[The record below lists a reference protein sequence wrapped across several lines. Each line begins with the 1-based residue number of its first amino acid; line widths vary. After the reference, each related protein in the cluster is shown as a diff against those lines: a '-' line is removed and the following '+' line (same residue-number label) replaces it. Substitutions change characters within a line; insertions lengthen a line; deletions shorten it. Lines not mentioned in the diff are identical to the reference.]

1 MVRGRTWQPTRQRE
15 FAWSYAVRRGSRKIL
30 EEEHM
35 IMRARG
41 RRSTALAGGLGVALL
56 LAGCGASETN
66 GGGEGDTA
74 ASDLTIDCAPYEEF
88 GDLKGETVSIYTSI
102 VDPEDQPHID
112 SYVPFEECTGID
124 VKYEGSREF
133 EAQLVVRVQS
143 GNAPDIAFIPQ
154 PGLLATLVGTG
165 AVVPA
170 PKQVEANVDEFWD
183 ESWKAYGTVD
193 GTFYAA
199 PLGANAKSFVWY
211 SPSAFADAG
220 YDVPKTWDEM
230 LDLSDKIA
238 ASGAKPWCAGIG
250 SGDATGWPAT
260 DWLEDVVLR
269 TAGPDVYDQWIKHE
283 IPFND
288 PQIVE
293 ALDTVGGILKNAD
306 YVNGGLGEVQSVAS
320 TEFGDAGLP
329 ILDGSCWMHRQASF
343 YQANWPEGTKVA
355 EDGDVFAFPL
365 PPITGDAA
373 PVLGGGEFTAAFNDS
388 PATQALQTY
397 LSSADWANVK
407 AQVSG
412 PGWVS
417 ANTGLDVENLKSP
430 IDQLAAELFQDP
442 DAVFRFDGSD
452 LMPGEI
458 GAGALWTEL
467 TNWIAND
474 KPTQQVLTDVENAWP
489 AS

>member
-1 MVRGRTWQPTRQRE
+1 M
-15 FAWSYAVRRGSRKIL
+15 
-30 EEEHM
+30 
-35 IMRARG
+35 
-41 RRSTALAGGLGVALL
+41 ALV
-56 LAGCGASETN
+56 LAGCGGGDDEGNGN
-66 GGGEGDTA
+66 GGGGDAA
-74 ASDLTIDCAPYEEF
+74 ASEIDCAPYEEF
-88 GDLKGETVSIYTSI
+88 GDLDGETVSVYTSI
-102 VDPEDQPHID
+102 TDPEDQPHID
-112 SYVPFEECTGID
+112 SYVPFEECTGVD
-124 VKYEGSREF
+124 VQYEGSREF

-170 PKQVEANVDEFWD
+170 PEQVEANVDEYWAPI
-183 ESWKAYGTVD
+183 WKEYGSVD

-211 SPSAFADAG
+211 SPAMFEDAG
-220 YDVPKTWDEM
+220 YEVPETWDDM
-230 LDLSDKIA
+230 IALSEEIA
-238 ASGAKPWCAGIG
+238 GSGAKPWCAGIG
-250 SGDATGWPAT
+250 SGEATGWPAT

-269 TAGPDVYDQWIKHE
+269 TAGPEVYDQWVNHE

-293 ALDTVGGILKNAD
+293 ALNTVGEILKND
-306 YVNGGLGEVQSVAS
+306 EFVNGGLGEVQSIAS

-343 YQANWPEGTKVA
+343 YQANWPEGTEVG

-365 PPITGDAA
+365 PPIEGDAP
-373 PVLGGGEFTAAFNDS
+373 PVLGGGEFTAAFNDD
-388 PATQALQTY
+388 PATQAFQTY
-397 LSSADWANVK
+397 LSSPEWANIK

-417 ANTGLDVENLKSP
+417 ANLELDPENLVSP

-442 DAVFRFDGSD
+442 EAEFRFDGSD
-452 LMPGEI
+452 LMPGEV

-474 KPTQQVLTDVENAWP
+474 KATEQVLTDVENAWP
-489 AS
+489 AA